1 MKCLILA
8 AGYATRLYPLTEN
21 FPKPLLEV
29 AGKPI
34 LDWLIDDLEQSGGI
48 EEYIVVT
55 NHKFAGIFRDWAAS
69 HRTVTIVDDGTST
82 NETRLGAVRDIQFA
96 VEQCGIDDDL
106 LVMAGDNLL
115 TFSLQGFLD
124 YFREKG
130 TTCIMRFYQP
140 DLEKL
145 HKTGVAEVDENGKIL
160 SMEEKPAQ
168 PKSHWCCPPF
178 YIYKKEDLP
187 LVATGIAEGC
197 GTDAPGSFIAW
208 LCSRTTV
215 HAWEM
220 PGDRLD
226 IGNLDSYED
235 AKRKFNGK

>member
-1 MKCLILA
+1 MQFRGIVDGITETK
-8 AGYATRLYPLTEN
+8 LTE
-21 FPKPLLEV
+21 
-29 AGKPI
+29 
-34 LDWLIDDLEQSGGI
+34 
-48 EEYIVVT
+48 
-55 NHKFAGIFRDWAAS
+55 
-69 HRTVTIVDDGTST
+69 
-82 NETRLGAVRDIQFA
+82 RDIA
-96 VEQCGIDDDL
+96 DDL

-226 IGNLDSYED
+226 IGNLESYED